1 MDRTTELALVCTYV
15 YDRARVNRVGIPSG
29 WQVAQ
34 VASGQ
39 EAYLKDDSVGLSAG
53 AFLDANGNI
62 VIAFTGT
69 NEFADWIAGNLP
81 AALGAKSPQV
91 QRALAFVSE
100 VLDRYAISIEEITK
114 EVVELPRHQRLAL
127 VRLLL
132 DLDQPGATDDIEQA
146 WDEEIRARVKAV
158 DEGRANGIPYEEI
171 KNELAGRFGP
181 R

>member
-1 MDRTTELALVCTYV
+1 M
-15 YDRARVNRVGIPSG
+15 
-29 WQVAQ
+29 
-34 VASGQ
+34 
-39 EAYLKDDSVGLSAG
+39 
-53 AFLDANGNI
+53 
-62 VIAFTGT
+62 
-69 NEFADWIAGNLP
+69 
-81 AALGAKSPQV
+81 
-91 QRALAFVSE
+91 
-100 VLDRYAISIEEITK
+100 AISIEEITK

-132 DLDQPGATDDIEQA
+132 DLDQPGATDDIEQS